1 MRQATAWKL
10 YGVGSLANVAEIT
23 IGNHDSEI
31 ADDRAAQMK
40 YMQTLPYS
48 LAEPGPQG
56 VDGVGNCKSRF
67 GRQSAGIQLIFS
79 IVGL

>member
-1 MRQATAWKL
+1 MIAD
-10 YGVGSLANVAEIT
+10 GDEMS

-31 ADDRAAQMK
+31 AGDRAAQMK

-56 VDGVGNCKSRF
+56 VDGVGNCESRF
-67 GRQSAGIQLIFS
+67 VLQLPVYLTDLNIF
-79 IVGL
+79 GP

>member
-1 MRQATAWKL
+1 MI
-10 YGVGSLANVAEIT
+10 ANGDEMG

-56 VDGVGNCKSRF
+56 VDGFGNCESRF
-67 GRQSAGIQLIFS
+67 ARQSAGIRLISNIF
-79 IVGL
+79 GL

>member
-1 MRQATAWKL
+1 LDGHLWYVSQLR
-10 YGVGSLANVAEIT
+10 GGSYSVWMIANGDGIH

-48 LAEPGPQG
+48 LAEPGPQA
-56 VDGVGNCKSRF
+56 VDGVGNCESRLVL
-67 GRQSAGIQLIFS
+67 QSPRLS
-79 IVGL
+79 D

>member
-1 MRQATAWKL
+1 MI
-10 YGVGSLANVAEIT
+10 ANGDEMG

-67 GRQSAGIQLIFS
+67 GRQSAGHQLIFS
-79 IVGL
+79 VLGL